1 VTALAKPTPDSVPA
15 HIRAVIRQLSA
26 AGYEAWLVG
35 GAVRDLCRGAP
46 AKDFDVATAATPAE
60 MAKVFGPRRT
70 IPTGEKHGTMTIL
83 VDRPAAAGDKPEREH
98 VEVTTFR
105 GEGTYSDGR
114 RPDAISFVRTIEEDL
129 ARRDFTMNALA
140 YDPERDELRD
150 PFGGRDDLAAGIVRA
165 VGDPIARF
173 SEDGL
178 RPLRAV
184 RFCAQHDLRLDSPT
198 EAAIP
203 ATIAVFRKVSAERV
217 RDELLKIL
225 ASKRPS
231 LGLRLLLSTGLLHEI
246 LPELEE
252 GVGMHQNRYHS
263 HDVWEHT
270 LATVDAAK
278 LLPDDPSP
286 WLVRLGALLH
296 DVAKPRTA
304 APKEGAPGE
313 HTFFK
318 HDLVGAD
325 MARVI
330 CERLKLSNRDR
341 DRVSAMVLNHMFW
354 YTPEWTDGTVRRF
367 IGRIGPDELA
377 PLFALREADV
387 AGRGRD
393 EDPASELAALRARVD
408 SELQKASALKITDL
422 NVRGPEVIA
431 AIGRPPGPIVG
442 EVLRRMLER
451 VIDDPQLNTKEA
463 LLALVPELVAAI
475 DAGKP

>member
-1 VTALAKPTPDSVPA
+1 VDPLRQPRPEDVPPHIREVIRALA
-15 HIRAVIRQLSA
+15 A

-35 GAVRDLCRGAP
+35 GAVRDLCRGRP
-46 AKDFDVATAATPAE
+46 AKDFDIATAATPAE
-60 MAKVFGPRRT
+60 MASVFGKKRT
-70 IPTGEKHGTMTIL
+70 IPTGEIHGTMTVL
-83 VDRPAAAGDKPEREH
+83 VDRAGPDGQSAREH

-114 RPDAISFVRTIEEDL
+114 RPDAVSFVRTIEEDL

-150 PFGGRDDLAAGIVRA
+150 PFGGRDDLERGVVRA
-165 VGDPIARF
+165 VGDPLARF

-178 RPLRAV
+178 RSLRAV
-184 RFCAQHDLRLDSPT
+184 RFCAQHQLVLDPPT

-203 ATIAVFRKVSAERV
+203 VTIPIFRKVSAERV

-225 ASKRPS
+225 AASRPS
-231 LGLRLLLSTGLLHEI
+231 IGMQLLRTTGLLHEI

-252 GVGMHQNRYHS
+252 GIGFSQNRYHA

-270 LATVDAAK
+270 LATLDVAR
-278 LLPDDPSP
+278 LLPDDPAP
-286 WLVRLGALLH
+286 WLVRLAALLH

-313 HTFFK
+313 RTFFK

-325 MARVI
+325 MSAAI
-330 CERLKLSNRDR
+330 AERLKLSNRER
-341 DRVSAMVLNHMFW
+341 ERVVGLVLNHMFW

-367 IGRIGPDELA
+367 INRVGPEQLA

-387 AGRGRD
+387 IGRGRGEKPSD
-393 EDPASELAALRARVD
+393 ELAALSARVD
-408 SELQKASALKITDL
+408 AEMARASALKIADL
-422 NVRGPEVIA
+422 AIGGGEVIA
-431 AIGRPPGPIVG
+431 ALGRPPGPIVG
-442 EVLRRMLER
+442 AVLRRLLER
-451 VIDDPQLNTKEA
+451 VLDDPSLNERER
-463 LLALVPELVAAI
+463 LLALVPEMAREAE
-475 DAGKP
+475 DGAR

>member
-1 VTALAKPTPDSVPA
+1 MRALV
-15 HIRAVIRQLSA
+15 A
-26 AGYEAWLVG
+26 AGHEAWLVG
-35 GAVRDLCRGAP
+35 GAVRDLCWGKP
-46 AKDFDVATAATPAE
+46 AKDFDVATSATPEA
-60 MAKVFGPRRT
+60 MRKVFGGRRT

-83 VDRPAAAGDKPEREH
+83 VDREGSDVREP

-114 RPDAISFVRTIEEDL
+114 RPDAIEFVRTIEEDL

-150 PFGGRDDLAAGIVRA
+150 PFGGRVDLERGIVRA

-184 RFCAQHDLRLDSPT
+184 RFCAQHALTLDPPT

-203 ATIAVFRKVSAERV
+203 ATILVFKKVSAERV

-225 ASKRPS
+225 GAPRPS
-231 LGLRLLLSTGLLHEI
+231 IGLRLLASTGLLHEI
-246 LPELEE
+246 VPELEE
-252 GVGMHQNRYHS
+252 GIGMHQNRHHT

-313 HTFFK
+313 NTFFK

-325 MARVI
+325 MTQAI
-330 CERLKLSNRDR
+330 CERLRLSNRDR
-341 DRVSAMVLNHMFW
+341 ERTSALVLHHMFW

-367 IGRIGPDELA
+367 ITRVGAEQLPS
-377 PLFALREADV
+377 LFALREADV
-387 AGRGRD
+387 AGRGRS
-393 EDPASELAALRARVD
+393 EDPAVELAALQARVEG
-408 SELQKASALKITDL
+408 ELVKASALKVSDL
-422 NVRGPEVIA
+422 AIRGPEIVRILA
-431 AIGRPPGPIVG
+431 RPPGPIVG
-442 EVLRRMLER
+442 EVLRRLLER
-451 VIDDPQLNTKEA
+451 VLDEPALNTPERLA
-463 LLALVPELVAAI
+463 ALVPEIARALEGA
-475 DAGKP
+475 